1 MRIKPTY
8 RDLLICLPILLIGV
22 SLSTALHRTT
32 QAEQGHA
39 LERYRASATSQTRT
53 VSQGVETKLDHI
65 YTNLRTLALLPGV
78 KKIDRHA
85 KNVDDDTRTTFQQ
98 IYNNLAA
105 SVDISEVYIIS
116 EDFNPNRFDPVTLK
130 NEEPILMFDELIVEG
145 GANRSSILGQGEA
158 ELPSSV
164 GPLQAEIEAEEY
176 KQFVEV
182 LSSYKKNYPS
192 QSKIKGLNFPVRSGS
207 PLITCDNRYF
217 NDTLKDADRTGM
229 TFSVPFYRADGTLGG
244 VVAAIVLNRALGN
257 MVPSQDFALV
267 KAQSAFSET
276 ARADTTGQTAASA
289 IWVKK
294 AEIDPD
300 LLYSEVIPLTFP
312 ESGWA
317 LWTGAPNDRFWTNSE
332 MQSIQFNRSFGF
344 PAVAIMTLAAL
355 AGLLMFDRNRRLALA
370 LEQEK
375 LKVFS
380 NLTAKFSYEIRNP
393 LGSINN
399 AVFIIRRMAGNDEKL
414 LRQTT
419 RAENA
424 IRRCDKLISDM
435 LAFGNPQ
442 EAVFHK
448 ADFADWLARL
458 VGEYDFPP
466 ETSVQ
471 LEFHDEPLVAQFDDK
486 QMTRV
491 ITSILENS
499 IQAVPAGK
507 ATELQ
512 LSCGIQK
519 GAIELVL
526 RDKGGGIAPEA
537 LDRAFEPLFTTKNF
551 GAGLGL
557 PIAREIMRNHNG
569 TLILTNLSEGGVK
582 ATLTLPLAASGE
594 VVKLRRRACLAFS

>member
-1 MRIKPTY
+1 MRYKPTY

-22 SLSTALHRTT
+22 SIAAALHSITK
-32 QAEQGHA
+32 AEQGHA
-39 LERYRASATSQTRT
+39 LERYRASASSQTQT
-53 VSQGVETKLDHI
+53 VSRSVETKLDHI

-98 IYNNLAA
+98 IYNNLAT

-116 EDFNPNRFDPVTLK
+116 EDFNPDRFDPVTLK

-145 GANRSSILGQGEA
+145 GASRSSILGQGQVEQ
-158 ELPSSV
+158 PSSAA
-164 GPLQAEIEAEEY
+164 PLQAEVEAEEY

-182 LSSYKKNYPS
+182 LAWYKKNYSS
-192 QSKIKGLNFPVRSGS
+192 QEKIRGLNFPVRSGL
-207 PLITCDNRYF
+207 PVITCDNRYF

-229 TFSVPFYRADGTLGG
+229 TFSVPFYRPDGKLAG

-257 MVPSQDFALV
+257 MVPAQDFALV
-267 KAQSAFSET
+267 NAQLGFHET
-276 ARADTTGQTAASA
+276 VGTGAVGQTKNSSA
-289 IWVKK
+289 WVKK

-300 LLYSEVIPLTFP
+300 LLYSEVTSLRFADP
-312 ESGWA
+312 GWR
-317 LWTGAPNDRFWTNSE
+317 LWAGSPNDRFWTSAE
-332 MQSIQFNRSFGF
+332 MQGIQTNRNFGF
-344 PAVAIMTLAAL
+344 PALVLMTLAAM
-355 AGLLMFDRNRRLALA
+355 AGVLMFDRNRRLGIA

-380 NLTAKFSYEIRNP
+380 NLTAKFSHEIRNP

-399 AVFIIRRMAGNDEKL
+399 AVFIIRRVAGSDEKL

-424 IRRCDKLISDM
+424 IRRCDKLISDI

-442 EAVFHK
+442 EPVLRK
-448 ADFADWLARL
+448 ADFADWLATL
-458 VGEYDFPP
+458 VGDYDFPP

-486 QMTRV
+486 QMKRV
-491 ITSILENS
+491 ISSVLENS
-499 IQAVPAGK
+499 IQAVPVGK

-512 LSCGIQK
+512 LSCGINR

-526 RDKGGGIAPEA
+526 RDKGSGIAPEA

-569 TLILTNLSEGGVK
+569 TLTLANLSEGGVK
-582 ATLTLPLAASGE
+582 ATLTLPLAASAE
-594 VVKLRRRACLAFS
+594 VVKLRRVA